1 MAPRAW
7 SRARPP
13 DSPRPR
19 SSGSTRRWV
28 RSRAAG
34 QSSSWATCAVV
45 WDLYGGIGDTA
56 VALAERGAQVVSV
69 DADEKAIDWARRRE
83 VPRPV
88 RFIAGRAEDVL
99 PTLPEPSAVVVNPPR
114 AGLHWNVTLR
124 LTGQPVNRLIYVSGD
139 PAR

>member
-1 MAPRAW
+1 MGTI
-7 SRARPP
+7 ARGWAVEQLG
-13 DSPRPR
+13 D
-19 SSGSTRRWV
+19 V
-28 RSRAAG
+28 RG
-34 QSSSWATCAVV
+34 AVV

-114 AGLHWNVTLR
+114 AGDRKSTR
-124 LTGQPVNRLIYVSGD
+124 LNSSHTVISYAVFCLKKKKKQ
-139 PAR
+139 A